1 MREFYSRF
9 TIYHLLSLEMLI
21 KKLRPGNLHGRVTKT
36 LGVAD
41 FILTESAFDPHSRLP
56 RHAHEN
62 SYFCFGLQG
71 VYTERY
77 GKREV
82 VCRPSALTFR
92 SSAQTHEARVH
103 DAETRVFVLEL
114 SPQWIEKLRADSL
127 KLESA
132 FEFYGGTLMRICA
145 RLNRE
150 FHKTDSAA
158 KLAIEGLA
166 LELLAEATRQPSR
179 GIGAAPPWLRQARE
193 MVIEHFSETLK
204 LTQIAAEVGVHPV
217 YLATAFRQKFG
228 ITIGE
233 FVRRLRIEQA
243 CAELKKKDLP
253 LSLIALQAGFSDQ
266 SHFSKVFKS
275 YVGMTPR
282 EYRTTVRGS

>member
-1 MREFYSRF
+1 MV
-9 TIYHLLSLEMLI
+9 I
-21 KKLRPGNLHGRVTKT
+21 KRLRPGALHGRVSKS
-36 LGVAD
+36 LRVAD

-77 GKREV
+77 AKREV
-82 VCRPSALTFR
+82 VCRASTLTFR
-92 SSAQTHEARVH
+92 SSGQTHEALVH
-103 DAETRVFVLEL
+103 NAGTRVFVLEIS
-114 SPQWIEKLRADSL
+114 SPWIDRLRADSL
-127 KLESA
+127 TLDSA
-132 FEFYGGTLMRICA
+132 FDFYGGTLTRLCA

-166 LELLAEATRQPSR
+166 LELLAEATRQPSY

-193 MVIEHFSETLK
+193 KLVEHFPENLK

-217 YLATAFRQKFG
+217 YLAAAFRKKFG
-228 ITIGE
+228 VTIGE
-233 FVRRLRIEQA
+233 FVRKLRIEHA
-243 CAELKKKDLP
+243 CAELDKEDLP
-253 LSLIALQAGFSDQ
+253 LSAIALQAGFADQ

-282 EYRTTVRGS
+282 EYRTLVRGS

>member
-1 MREFYSRF
+1 MVIER
-9 TIYHLLSLEMLI
+9 
-21 KKLRPGNLHGRVTKT
+21 LRPGNLHGRVTKT

-41 FILTESAFDPHSRLP
+41 FILTEAAFDPHSRLP

-71 VYTERY
+71 AYTERY

-92 SSAQTHEARVH
+92 SSAQTHEALVH
-103 DAETRVFVLEL
+103 NAATRVFVLEI
-114 SPQWIEKLRADSL
+114 SPNWIERLRADSL

-132 FEFYGGTLMRICA
+132 FEFYGGTLPRLCA

-150 FHKTDSAA
+150 FHKNDSAA

-166 LELLAEATRQPSR
+166 LELLAEAARQPSHA
-179 GIGAAPPWLRQARE
+179 IGAAPPWLRQARE
-193 MVIEHFSETLK
+193 MIIEHFSETLK

-228 ITIGE
+228 ITVGE
-233 FVRRLRIEQA
+233 FVRRLRIEHA
-243 CAELKKKDLP
+243 CAQLKKERLP
-253 LSLIALQAGFSDQ
+253 LSAIALQAGFSDQ

-275 YVGMTPR
+275 YLGMTPR
-282 EYRTTVRGS
+282 EYRTAVRGS

>member
-1 MREFYSRF
+1 MVIQR
-9 TIYHLLSLEMLI
+9 
-21 KKLRPGNLHGRVTKT
+21 LRPGALHGQVTKS
-36 LGVAD
+36 LRVAN
-41 FILTESAFDPHSRLP
+41 FILTEAAFDPHSRLP

-71 VYTERY
+71 AYTERH

-92 SSAQTHEARVH
+92 SSAQTHEAVVH
-103 DAETRVFVLEL
+103 GADTRVFVLEI
-114 SPQWIEKLRADSL
+114 SSQWIDRLRAESL
-127 KLESA
+127 TLESA
-132 FEFYGGTLMRICA
+132 FEFYGGALTRLCA

-166 LELLAEATRQPSR
+166 LELLAEATRQPDNA
-179 GIGAAPPWLRQARE
+179 IGAPPPWLRQARE
-193 MVIEHFSETLK
+193 MIVEHFSETLK

-217 YLATAFRQKFG
+217 HLATAFRRKFG
-228 ITIGE
+228 VTVGE
-233 FVRRLRIEQA
+233 FVRRLRIEHA
-243 CAELKKKDLP
+243 CAELSKKDVP
-253 LSLIALQAGFSDQ
+253 LSTIAVQAGFADQ

-282 EYRTTVRGS
+282 EYRTLVRSS

>member
-1 MREFYSRF
+1 MA
-9 TIYHLLSLEMLI
+9 I
-21 KKLRPGNLHGRVTKT
+21 KRLQPGALHGRVTKS

-41 FILTESAFDPHSRLP
+41 FILTEAAFDPHSRLP

-62 SYFCFGLQG
+62 SYFCFVLQG
-71 VYTERY
+71 VYTEQY
-77 GKREV
+77 GTREV
-82 VCRPSALTFR
+82 VCQPSALTFR
-92 SSAQTHEARVH
+92 TSGQTHEDLIHGA
-103 DAETRVFVLEL
+103 DTRVFVLEI
-114 SPQWIEKLRADSL
+114 SPEWIERLRADSL
-127 KLESA
+127 TLESA
-132 FEFYGGTLMRICA
+132 FEFYGGTLTRLCA

-166 LELLAEATRQPSR
+166 LELLAEATRQPSNR
-179 GIGAAPPWLRQARE
+179 IGAAPRWLRQARE
-193 MVIEHFSETLK
+193 MIVEHFSETLK

-228 ITIGE
+228 ITVGE
-233 FVRRLRIEQA
+233 FVRRLRIEHA
-243 CAELKKKDLP
+243 CAELNKEDLP
-253 LSLIALQAGFSDQ
+253 LSAIALQAGFADQ

-282 EYRTTVRGS
+282 EYRTAVRDS

>member
-1 MREFYSRF
+1 MVIER
-9 TIYHLLSLEMLI
+9 
-21 KKLRPGNLHGRVTKT
+21 LRPGSFHGCIKKSLR
-36 LGVAD
+36 VAD
-41 FILTESAFDPHSRLP
+41 FVLTESAFDPHSILP

-62 SYFCFGLQG
+62 SYFCFCLQG
-71 VYTERY
+71 AYTERY

-92 SSAQTHEARVH
+92 SSAQTHEDLIHNA
-103 DAETRVFVLEL
+103 DTRVFVLEI
-114 SPQWIEKLRADSL
+114 SPQWIERLRADSL
-127 KLESA
+127 TLESA
-132 FEFYGGTLMRICA
+132 FEFYGGPLTRLCA

-150 FHKTDSAA
+150 FHKNDSAA

-166 LELLAEATRQPSR
+166 LELLAEAARQPSQA
-179 GIGAAPPWLRQARE
+179 IGTAPPWLRQARE

-204 LTQIAAEVGVHPV
+204 LTQIAGEVGVHPV

-228 ITIGE
+228 ITVGD
-233 FVRRLRIEQA
+233 FVRQLRIEHA
-243 CAELKKKDLP
+243 CAELNKEDLP
-253 LSLIALQAGFSDQ
+253 LAAIALQAGFADQ

-282 EYRTTVRGS
+282 EYRTVARSS